1 MAYGKLKVDTLVY
14 DNSGTD
20 TEIAVSSLD
29 GISGIVKKIHTFT
42 VASRV
47 GGTSAGGTNQFTW
60 TSSFTPL
67 DATNNSFIFTAS
79 VPVNAGGNDYNG
91 FGLRIGNQD
100 YQGYGVRYV
109 DNVNQSHQD
118 YHFVIGPGV
127 LSTSANQSIYHRTYT
142 TNSEP
147 DSYFP
152 NSSDQERL
160 SAQTRGFLTIIEFK
174 NS

>member
-29 GISGIVKKIHTFT
+29 GISGVVKKIHQFQYS
-42 VASRV
+42 ARV
-47 GGTSAGGTNQFTW
+47 TGNAGGGTNQFTW
-60 TSSFTPL
+60 TSGFTPL

-79 VPVNAGGNDYNG
+79 VPINGANQDWAG

-100 YQGYGVRYV
+100 YQGYGVRYS
-109 DNVNQSHQD
+109 DTAAMTLQD

-127 LSTSANQSIYHRTYT
+127 LSTAANQSIYHRCYT
-142 TNSEP
+142 ANSQA
-147 DSYFP
+147 DTYFP
-152 NSSDQERL
+152 NSSDDARL
-160 SAQTRGFLTIIEFK
+160 SAQTRGFLTVIEFK
-174 NS
+174 NL

>member
-14 DNSGTD
+14 DKSGVD

-29 GISGIVKKIHTFT
+29 GIAGTVKKIHTFEYS
-42 VASRV
+42 SRV
-47 GGTSAGGTNQFTW
+47 TASSTGGTNQFTW

-79 VPVNAGGNDYNG
+79 VPCNGADNDYCG

-109 DNVNQSHQD
+109 DEANLTHQD

-127 LSTSANQSIYHRTYT
+127 LSTSANQSIYHRIYT
-142 TNSEP
+142 NNSNP
-147 DSYFP
+147 DFYFP
-152 NSSDQERL
+152 NTRDDSRL
-160 SAQTRGFLTIIEFK
+160 GAQTRGFLTVIEFK

>member
-1 MAYGKLKVDTLVY
+1 MAYGKIKVDTLVY
-14 DNSGTD
+14 DLNGTD

-29 GISGIVKKIHTFT
+29 GVSGVVKKIHSFT
-42 VASRV
+42 YATRVAGNNTGV
-47 GGTSAGGTNQFTW
+47 NQFTW

-79 VPVNAGGNDYNG
+79 VPTNSANQDFCGY
-91 FGLRIGNQD
+91 GLRIGTQD
-100 YQGYGVRYV
+100 YNGYGVRYV
-109 DNVNQSHQD
+109 DSNNQGNQD

-142 TNSEP
+142 SNSQA
-147 DSYFP
+147 DQYFP
-152 NSSDQERL
+152 NSTDDGRL
-160 SAQTRGFLTIIEFK
+160 NAQTRGYLTIIEFK